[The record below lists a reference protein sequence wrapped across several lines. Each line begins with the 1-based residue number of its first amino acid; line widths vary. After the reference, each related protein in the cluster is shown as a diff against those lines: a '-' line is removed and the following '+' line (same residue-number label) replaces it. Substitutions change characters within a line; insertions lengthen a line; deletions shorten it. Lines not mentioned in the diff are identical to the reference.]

1 MQGPRLRAAF
11 TLIELLVVIAIIA
24 ILAGLLLPALS
35 RSKSAGLTA
44 KCKNNQRQILIAMR
58 MYSDEYGGYPYATY
72 IPGNLPKGA
81 TYWFDVVAPY
91 MGAAKWG
98 DGALQCPTYK
108 GKVNEGAGT
117 PQGFQGAYGGYAYNA
132 LGGPGSG
139 VGGSTRRGLGDFAS
153 TDPGNYAVAPLVKEA
168 DVKVPSECFAVG
180 DSVLRPV
187 ANLQGMAGDWIYVA
201 AVMPLTNIIEMARH
215 PRGLNMAC
223 VDGHVELQSPAKL
236 FSGAARY
243 RNRWNRDNLD

>member
-1 MQGPRLRAAF
+1 MQVPRPRAAF

-72 IPGNLPKGA
+72 IPGDLPKGA
-81 TYWFDVVAPY
+81 TYWFDAIRPFL
-91 MGAAKWG
+91 ANTKWG
-98 DGALQCPTYK
+98 DGALQCSTYK
-108 GKVNEGAGT
+108 GKVTEGGGT
-117 PQGFQGAYGGYAYNA
+117 SGGFQPAFGGYAYNG
-132 LGGPGSG
+132 LGGPGNALIG
-139 VGGSTRRGLGDFAS
+139 LTRRGLGDFAS
-153 TDPGNYAVAPLVKEA
+153 SFIPNAIAPLIKEA
-168 DVKVPSECFAVG
+168 DVKAPSEMFAIG

-187 ANLQGMAGDWIYVA
+187 SFLNGVAGDWIYSGTV
-201 AVMPLTNIIEMARH
+201 VPQTNLIESARH

-223 VDGHVELQSPAKL
+223 VDGHVELQPPAKL
-236 FSGAARY
+236 FSGAAPY
-243 RNRWNRDNLD
+243 RNRWNRDNLE